1 MFSLPQSTEIRR
13 QISKKL
19 IFTKFQAELKG
30 ERKTQFDHD
39 ISKIVIL
46 NEISPASINIPE
58 GDQVKSIFVIQVVLK
73 DKNYNERN
81 LILLSKLFGQNMIY
95 VLQYE
100 EKYQLAI
107 FQTRLLASDW
117 YEEEIKLVISGLS
130 LDKVWEQMVSQIS
143 GIVASD
149 ERSLDEQIAIEEQK
163 VQLQKKI
170 AELDKKARKEVQSKK
185 KYEMFQRMKEYQ
197 NKLEEMQ

>member
-1 MFSLPQSTEIRR
+1 MFSLPQSTELRR

-19 IFTKFQAELKG
+19 IFTKFSAELKG
-30 ERKTQFDHD
+30 DRKNQFDDD

-46 NEISPASINIPE
+46 NEISPASINVPE
-58 GDQVKSIFVIQVVLK
+58 GEQVKSIFVVQVVLK

-81 LILLSKLFGQNMIY
+81 LVLLSKLFGQNMIF

-100 EKYQLAI
+100 DMYQLAI
-107 FQTRLLASDW
+107 YQTRLLVSDW
-117 YEEEIKLVISGLS
+117 YEEEIKLRITGLD
-130 LDKVWEQMVSQIS
+130 LDHVWEQMVSQIS

-149 ERSLDEQIAIEEQK
+149 EKNLDEQIAIGEQK
-163 VQLQKKI
+163 KKLQKKI
-170 AELDKKARKEVQSKK
+170 TEFEKKARKEVQSKK

-197 NKLEEMQ
+197 NKLER

>member
-1 MFSLPQSTEIRR
+1 MFSLPQSTEIRK

-19 IFTKFQAELKG
+19 IYSKFTAELKG
-30 ERKTQFDHD
+30 ERKTQFDDD

-46 NEISPASINIPE
+46 NEISPASINIQE
-58 GDQVKSIFVIQVVLK
+58 GEQVKAIFVVQVVLK
-73 DKNYNERN
+73 EKNYNERN
-81 LILLSKLFGQNMIY
+81 LVLLSKLFGQNMIF

-100 EKYQLAI
+100 EEYQLAI
-107 FQTRLLASDW
+107 YQTRLLASDW
-117 YEEEIKLVISGLS
+117 YEEEIKLAITGLS

-149 ERSLDEQIAIEEQK
+149 ENTLDEQIALEEQK
-163 VQLQKKI
+163 TQLKNKI
-170 AELDKKARKEVQSKK
+170 TELEKKARKEVQSKR

-197 NKLEEMQ
+197 KQLEEL

>member
-1 MFSLPQSTEIRR
+1 MFSLPRSTEIRK

-19 IFTKFQAELKG
+19 IYTKFSAELKG
-30 ERKTQFDHD
+30 ERKNQFDND

-46 NEISPASINIPE
+46 NEISPASINIPAGE
-58 GDQVKSIFVIQVVLK
+58 QVKAIFVIQVILK

-81 LILLSKLFGQNMIY
+81 LVLLSKLFGQNMIF

-100 EKYQLAI
+100 DEYQLAI
-107 FQTRLLASDW
+107 YQTRLLASDW
-117 YEEEIKLVISGLS
+117 YEDEVKLAISGLS

-149 ERSLDEQIAIEEQK
+149 EKSLDEQIEIEEQK
-163 VQLQKKI
+163 TQISKKI
-170 AELDKKARKEVQSKK
+170 LDLEKKARKEVQSKK
-185 KYEMFQRMKEYQ
+185 KYEMFQRIKEYQ
-197 NKLEEMQ
+197 KQLEEL

>member
-1 MFSLPQSTEIRR
+1 MFSLPRSTEIRK

-19 IFTKFQAELKG
+19 IYTKFSAELKG
-30 ERKTQFDHD
+30 ERKNQFDND

-58 GDQVKSIFVIQVVLK
+58 GEQVKAIFVIQVILK

-81 LILLSKLFGQNMIY
+81 LVLLSKLFGQNMIF

-100 EKYQLAI
+100 DEYQLAI
-107 FQTRLLASDW
+107 YQTRLLASDW
-117 YEEEIKLVISGLS
+117 YEDEIKLAISGLS

-149 ERSLDEQIAIEEQK
+149 EKSLDEQIAIEEQK
-163 VQLQKKI
+163 TQISKKI
-170 AELDKKARKEVQSKK
+170 LDLEKKARKEVQSKK
-185 KYEMFQRMKEYQ
+185 KYEMFQRIKEYQ
-197 NKLEEMQ
+197 KQLEEL

>member
-1 MFSLPQSTEIRR
+1 MFSLPRSTEIRK

-19 IFTKFQAELKG
+19 IYTKFSAELKG
-30 ERKTQFDHD
+30 ERKNQFDND

-58 GDQVKSIFVIQVVLK
+58 GEQVKAIFVIQVILK

-81 LILLSKLFGQNMIY
+81 LVLLSKLFGQNMIF

-100 EKYQLAI
+100 DEYQLAI
-107 FQTRLLASDW
+107 YQTRLLASDW
-117 YEEEIKLVISGLS
+117 YEDEVKLAISGLS

-149 ERSLDEQIAIEEQK
+149 EKSLDEQIAIEEQK
-163 VQLQKKI
+163 TQISKKI
-170 AELDKKARKEVQSKK
+170 LDLEKKARKEVQSKK
-185 KYEMFQRMKEYQ
+185 KYEMFQRIKEYQ
-197 NKLEEMQ
+197 KQLEEL

>member
-1 MFSLPQSTEIRR
+1 M
-13 QISKKL
+13 
-19 IFTKFQAELKG
+19 IF
-30 ERKTQFDHD
+30 
-39 ISKIVIL
+39 
-46 NEISPASINIPE
+46 NEISPASINIQE
-58 GDQVKSIFVIQVVLK
+58 GEQVKAIFVIQVVLK
-73 DKNYNERN
+73 DKKYNERN

-100 EKYQLAI
+100 KKYQLAI

-117 YEEEIKLVISGLS
+117 YEEEVKLVISGLS
-130 LDKVWEQMVSQIS
+130 FDKVWEQMVSQIS

-170 AELDKKARKEVQSKK
+170 AELDKKAHKEVQSKK